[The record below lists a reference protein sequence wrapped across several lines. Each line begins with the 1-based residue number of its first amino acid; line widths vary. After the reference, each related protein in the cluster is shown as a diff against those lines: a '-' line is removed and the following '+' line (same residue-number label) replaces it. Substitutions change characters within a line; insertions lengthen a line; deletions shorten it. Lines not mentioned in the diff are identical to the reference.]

1 MSNVE
6 KKPSE
11 SSAPLHG
18 VLAEYEG
25 VTPLMEACAKVRDA
39 GYKKWDAHTPFPVH
53 GLDKAMGIKPT
64 KLPWLVLLCGI
75 TGLTCAISLQYWT
88 NVVDYAFR
96 ISGKPYFSLPS
107 NIPVCFELTVLLS
120 AFGAFFGTMAFN
132 KLPELFRPVFTAPR
146 FRRATAD
153 RFFIYVEAKD
163 PNFSAKQLSELFG
176 STHATAVEQ
185 IFYDEHTPAARL
197 PKTLVGAFAVLT
209 AFTVVP
215 LALVARARETTSSL
229 PRIHP
234 IPDDMDSQYKFKAQ
248 ASNWFFTDGR
258 AMREPPEGTVALGE
272 LHDDDPLYKAKT
284 ADANQWVTGFPVA
297 VNDATMARGRDRF
310 GIYCA
315 PCHGISGRGDG
326 MVDKRASSLMEGT
339 WITPTSLHDARVRAL
354 PSGDIFNTI
363 THGIRNMPA
372 YGHSIDP
379 SDRWAIVM
387 YVRALQLSQNAP
399 KSAVPAE
406 VLPALQ

>member
-6 KKPSE
+6 KKPTDVSP
-11 SSAPLHG
+11 PLHG
-18 VLAEYEG
+18 VLAEYED

-39 GYKKWDAHTPFPVH
+39 GYKKWDAHSPFPVH

-64 KLPWLVLLCGI
+64 FLPWIVLVCGL
-75 TGLTCAISLQYWT
+75 TGLASAVGLQYFT
-88 NVVDYAFR
+88 NVVDYPFR
-96 ISGKPYFSLPS
+96 ISGKPYFSIPS
-107 NIPVCFELTVLLS
+107 NIPVCFELTVLFS
-120 AFGAFFGTMAFN
+120 AFGAIFGTFGIN
-132 KLPELFRPVFTAPR
+132 KLPEFFRPIFTAPR

-163 PNFSAKQLSELFG
+163 PNFSAKQLQELFG

-185 IFYDEHTPAARL
+185 VFYDEHSPATRV
-197 PKTLVGAFAVLT
+197 PSTLIGVFAILT
-209 AFTVVP
+209 ALTMVP

-234 IPDDMDSQYKFKAQ
+234 LPDDMDSQYKFKAQ

-258 AMREPPEGTVALGE
+258 AMREPPEGTVALGD
-272 LHDDDPLYKAKT
+272 LHDDDPLYKAKM
-284 ADANQWVTGFPVA
+284 ADQNTWVANIPVPL
-297 VNDATMARGRDRF
+297 NDATMTRGRERF

-326 MVDKRASSLMEGT
+326 MVDKRASGLMEGT
-339 WITPTSLHDARVRAL
+339 WVTPTSLHEARVRAQ
-354 PSGDIFNTI
+354 PAGEIFNTI

-372 YGHSIDP
+372 YGPNVDP
-379 SDRWAIVM
+379 ADRWAIVM